1 MPPCFFDTNVLVYCV
16 DAREPAKQ
24 ERARGLVAL
33 HSNANEARIS
43 TQVLIELYNVLTRKL
58 HIPSAEVCMLVSAYM
73 AWPVVESDL
82 PLVSAAVGLAA
93 EHQVPIFDAMIV
105 EAAHRSG
112 AATLYSE
119 DMQHGRHFGP
129 LTLANPFA

>member
-1 MPPCFFDTNVLVYCV
+1 MPPCFFDTNVLVYCL
-16 DAREPAKQ
+16 DPRDPAKQ
-24 ERARGLVAL
+24 ERARQLVVL

-43 TQVLIELYNVLTRKL
+43 TQVLIELYSVLTRKL
-58 HIPSAEVCMLVSAYM
+58 HIPAAEVCAVVSACM

-105 EAAHRSG
+105 EAAHRGG

-129 LTLANPFA
+129 LTLVNPFA